1 MKKIISLILRIA
13 VLSVVLSGCSEPF
26 QTIDTDTIKIEQG
39 EAKHSV
45 VITDKTDGNRQ
56 YTYKTVRLKKT
67 GEEHTSEAHKSDNL
81 TIITEDKYII
91 ILDKKA
97 GIKYRVKP

>member
-1 MKKIISLILRIA
+1 MKKIISLILCIA

-39 EAKHSV
+39 EAKHCV

-56 YTYKTVRLKKT
+56 YTYKTVRVKKN

-81 TIITEDKYII
+81 TIITEGRYII

>member
-1 MKKIISLILRIA
+1 M
-13 VLSVVLSGCSEPF
+13 VLSGCSEPF

-56 YTYKTVRLKKT
+56 YTYKTVRVKKT

-81 TIITEDKYII
+81 TIITEGRYII
-91 ILDKKA
+91 ILDEKA